1 MAVMTM
7 RMHGMRRTLRLAAA
21 VAVTASLVAALAAS
35 GPATPLASAAT
46 VAPTRLCAGDD
57 WGGNANANPWRQLD
71 AGYVSVYNKRAVRV
85 IVKGRVNW
93 SANPYSN
100 AKWQAWFM
108 GLKWLGDYYNKSTG
122 RMGVDSHVPTT
133 AERIAFLESALSITS
148 QYAAFQ
154 RSTRTPAQIAA
165 QRVTDGHRALA
176 IVCLAEQDKIL
187 NGSVRPWLKS
197 LMTAELTTL
206 IGRQRGLA
214 WNQTVEDMLPVL
226 TAGCLMDQAG
236 WTDTAARLLDDAAK
250 TNIDSEGATVEQSLG
265 YANYNLRLW
274 PRVLRKYALC
284 GVGTP
289 ANLRGRLD
297 LLAAFMTAGTTPAGT
312 LEQLGDTASQVSS
325 YVVLP
330 DNASFAWAKSRGTT
344 GQAPPLEAIYTAGYV
359 FGRPAGTFA
368 GDFYTVRFGPQ
379 RNYHGQREA
388 TAFTWWP
395 SGRPLVVDTGYPG
408 FSSAARHAYQ
418 SAAYQN
424 GVTITGAKAGIE
436 GSRPSTLKAVPA
448 TFGPSYSMSHPYP
461 WFRTLHNRELG
472 FVPDLDAV
480 VVRDYTYNERYSVTT
495 SQNLRI
501 AAGYRVTVGPGNT
514 FRIKSGS
521 TTRFIGYTFGPA
533 GRRLSVVADKQYVTN
548 TVVRPITKIV
558 QSSTGRRA
566 TLGLIIVPAG
576 TSVTWHTGSAGV
588 VATLTRGSTVRQVR
602 VGAHL
607 T

>member
-1 MAVMTM
+1 M
-7 RMHGMRRTLRLAAA
+7 RMHGMRRTFRLATA

-154 RSTRTPAQIAA
+154 RGTRTPAQIAA

-226 TAGCLMDQAG
+226 TAGCLMGQTG